1 MKNTENFQKKLENIE
16 QMLQKGGFRLKNI
29 LSLAEAAEYLQ
40 TSKAQLYKLTSER
53 TIPFYKPNGKKIYFK
68 RDELDEWVYGSR
80 VSPHHEIEEEA
91 SNYILKRGR
100 VA

>member
-1 MKNTENFQKKLENIE
+1 MEQQNYIKKLENIE

-29 LSLAEAAEYLQ
+29 LSLQEAAEYLQ

-68 RDELDEWVYGSR
+68 RDELDEWIYGSR
-80 VSPHHEIEEEA
+80 VSPHHEIDAQA
-91 SNYILKRGR
+91 SDYIIKKGR

>member
-1 MKNTENFQKKLENIE
+1 MNNNEDFKKKLENIE
-16 QMLQKGGFRLKNI
+16 QMLQKGGFRFKNI
-29 LSLAEAAEYLQ
+29 LSLQEAAEYLQ

-68 RDELDEWVYGSR
+68 RDELDEWIYGSR
-80 VSPHHEIEEEA
+80 VSPHHEIDAQA
-91 SNYILKRGR
+91 SDYIIKKGM